1 MFSKGIGQ
9 KTKQQ
14 LLKEES
20 EKMKVFAQQLRSKPQ
35 FIAVFKVRHKSYELF
50 QDFKAFQNSIEQ
62 ALVLLKPP

>member
-1 MFSKGIGQ
+1 MSSKIYSGKIPNNIFLKGMGQ

-35 FIAVFKVRHKSYELF
+35 FIAVFKVRHKSYKLF
-50 QDFKAFQNSIEQ
+50 
-62 ALVLLKPP
+62 

>member
-1 MFSKGIGQ
+1 MFLKGMGQ

-35 FIAVFKVRHKSYELF
+35 FIAVFKVRHKSYKLV
-50 QDFKAFQNSIEQ
+50 QDFKASQNNIEQ
-62 ALVLLKPP
+62 AFFLLKPP

>member
-1 MFSKGIGQ
+1 MFLKGMGQ

-35 FIAVFKVRHKSYELF
+35 FIAVFKVRHKSYKLLT
-50 QDFKAFQNSIEQ
+50 NNIEQ
-62 ALVLLKPP
+62 ALFCFCS